1 MKKLLLVFLLVLII
15 SLATAIPV
23 FALSGDVD
31 GSDSTHSGVVT
42 MTGEDSS
49 GWTGAKKIGSG
60 SKHGGGVCGSAY

>member
-1 MKKLLLVFLLVLII
+1 MRKLLFVFILVLII

-49 GWTGAKKIGSG
+49 GWPADKKSSG
-60 SKHGGGVCGSAY
+60 GYSPGGVCGSAY